1 MNSLRFL
8 SEEQMRQIHSQ
19 ALTILQEVGFEVY
32 HDEALEKLAGAGARV
47 RKGERK
53 VYLPP
58 ELVELALSKVPK
70 RLVLGA
76 GDRSLDVNV
85 DMADDKMF
93 GRTITGCE
101 GYLDLLTGKFRKV
114 IKKDVADWFTLAN
127 NLENIDFTAPPY
139 PSDCYAY
146 SRDLAIAHI
155 GLQSSRKHIMMQPY
169 GGINAEY
176 IAHMAATC
184 SGGEEALRKR
194 PLISFVSCLVSPLK
208 YNVED
213 IETMMVAGKY
223 GLPVHLGVL
232 PSAGGTAPVTI
243 AGIVLSSHAEVLAGI
258 TLSQVLYPGTP
269 IIYLAVKFTLDMRE
283 GSLTLHGNVESAM
296 ASAAG
301 IQLASEYCRL
311 PCTTFGPATDS
322 LQPDAQSMVERT
334 LTTVL
339 PALSGAKI
347 LGGAGQVEQAW
358 TMSPWQLVIDNEILG
373 MVKRIRRGIH
383 VDDEYLG
390 LEAIRIVKSDGTFLN
405 NVHTFKH
412 FKKEYYWPL
421 LFPRMKRNLKIPDPE
436 HDLLFR
442 AKEKAIELS
451 TIKWDGPTPAV
462 RKVLDDL
469 FTEGHAKIQN
479 LRQAGEKKA

>member
-8 SEEQMRQIHSQ
+8 SEEQMTQIHTQ

-32 HDEALEKLAGAGARV
+32 HDEAVDKLAGAGAKV
-47 RKGERK
+47 RKEERK

-58 ELVELALSKVPK
+58 ELVEWALSKVPK

-76 GDRSLDVNV
+76 GDRALDIIV

-101 GYLDLLTGKFRKV
+101 GYLDTVNGKFRKA

-127 NLENIDFTAPPY
+127 HLENIDFTAPPY
-139 PSDCYAY
+139 PSDCYMY
-146 SRDLAIAHI
+146 SRDLAIANI
-155 GLQSSRKHIMMQPY
+155 ALQSSQKHIMIQPY
-169 GGINAEY
+169 SGINAGY
-176 IAHMAATC
+176 ITQMAAAS
-184 SGGEEALRKR
+184 SGGIDSLRKR

-213 IETMMVAGKY
+213 IEIMMVAGRY

-243 AGIVLSSHAEVLAGI
+243 AGIVLSSHAELLAGI
-258 TLSQVLYPGTP
+258 TLSQVLHPGTP
-269 IIYLAVKFTLDMRE
+269 IIYTPVKFTLDMRE

-301 IQLASEYCRL
+301 VQLASEYCRL

-322 LQPDAQSMVERT
+322 LLPDAQSMVERT
-334 LTTVL
+334 LTTLL

-358 TMSPWQLVIDNEILG
+358 TMSPWQLVVDNEILG

-383 VDDEYLG
+383 VDNEYLG
-390 LEAIRIVKSDGTFLN
+390 LEAIRRVKSNGTFLN
-405 NVHTFKH
+405 DEHTYKH

-421 LFPRMKRNLKIPDPE
+421 LFPRVKRNLKIPDQGP
-436 HDLLFR
+436 DLLVR
-442 AKEKAIELS
+442 AKEKAIEL
-451 TIKWDGPTPAV
+451 TAMKWDGPTPAV
-462 RKVLDDL
+462 RKVLDEI
-469 FTEGHAKIQN
+469 FTEGHTKIQN
-479 LRQAGEKKA
+479 LRQAGEKRA